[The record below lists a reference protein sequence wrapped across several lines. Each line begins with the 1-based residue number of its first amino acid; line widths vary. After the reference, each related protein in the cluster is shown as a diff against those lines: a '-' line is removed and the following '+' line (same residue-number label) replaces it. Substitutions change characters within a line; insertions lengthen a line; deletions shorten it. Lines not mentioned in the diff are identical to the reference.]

1 MAVMVPASEG
11 LHSLPVLRIIKALV
25 LAQVR
30 ALLQGPLELQ
40 PVLQVPSSELD
51 LDLVPSSKLVQVL
64 LLVQPVQLGHQVLVL
79 APVLASADLAPIL
92 AEC

>member
-1 MAVMVPASEG
+1 
-11 LHSLPVLRIIKALV
+11 LV

-64 LLVQPVQLGHQVLVL
+64 LLVQPVQLGRQVLVL